1 MIEIYLV
8 STFVETP
15 RHALLEVRL
24 QPSRGIVSRID
35 LPRKHGS
42 IIALR
47 MALALQNSFRL
58 CRSALPLF
66 TRRSYAKRSK
76 FSSPRSDAASSF
88 SVEETVNGSEI
99 TVELKDVPDDASA
112 KFVERDPS
120 RCTLCTCNVPVK
132 IKYTDVLVL
141 EQFMR
146 EDGTVL
152 PKELTGK
159 LIVFMA
165 RRLIV

>member
-1 MIEIYLV
+1 
-8 STFVETP
+8 
-15 RHALLEVRL
+15 
-24 QPSRGIVSRID
+24 
-35 LPRKHGS
+35 
-42 IIALR
+42 

-66 TRRSYAKRSK
+66 TTRSYAKRSK
-76 FSSPRSDAASSF
+76 YASPRSCTTSLF
-88 SVEETVNGSEI
+88 SVEETVSGSEI
-99 TVELKDVPDDASA
+99 TVELKDVPEDPSA

-159 LIVFMA
+159 RVAFMIA
-165 RRLIV
+165 CTVKLPYL